1 MAIGFRPDEP
11 MSRLSLRARLTLVV
25 TAVCAL
31 AISVAAAAM
40 HAAMER
46 SLVSAARQEAE
57 RMLAGYVDGLAAGR
71 EVVAQTD
78 PELTP
83 RFVYFDAAGAELSE
97 GDYVR
102 TLTDEAGSFE
112 AGLLPPGSLLAARL
126 AAALAGR
133 SFLPGAAGQMVGSFV
148 APLVSIPSTDPM
160 ALDVAGNVMAV
171 GVPVAVGDADL
182 TVGVAT
188 PLEPISDSL
197 DAVRNALW
205 VVVPALSIAIGL
217 LAWHL
222 IGRALR
228 PVEAITSRVDEIG
241 GTARLDD
248 RVPVPPAN
256 DEIAHLARTMNDMLG
271 RLHAASDRHRAFVSD
286 ASHELRS
293 PIAASTVQLDVA
305 LTDPS
310 GTDWETTARVVL
322 AEQRRLAGLVDD
334 MLTLTS
340 LDERAQPVLSEEVD
354 LEELALEEAARGR
367 CCPVTVEVAAPA
379 RVSGSHSML
388 TRLLSNLVDNAAR
401 HALSE
406 VQIVVDQENGAAVLH
421 VDDDGPGVPL
431 THRKVVFDRFTRLDP
446 ARQHSTGGAG
456 LGLAI
461 ASTIAAQHGGSL
473 RCEDA
478 PSGGARFTLRLP
490 LLEPPFLRLTARP
503 VHSCG

>member
-1 MAIGFRPDEP
+1 

-31 AISVAAAAM
+31 AITVAAVAM

-57 RMLAGYVDGLAAGR
+57 HMLSGYLDGLEAGR
-71 EVVAQTD
+71 AVVAQTD

-83 RFVYFDAAGAELSE
+83 RFVYFNASGAEITE
-97 GDYVR
+97 GDYMR
-102 TLTDEAGSFE
+102 TLTDEALSFE
-112 AGLLPPGSLLAARL
+112 ARILPPP
-126 AAALAGR
+126 AL
-133 SFLPGAAGQMVGSFV
+133 V
-148 APLVSIPSTDPM
+148 APLVSVPTMEPT
-160 ALDVAGNVMAV
+160 ALDVAGNVLAV

-188 PLEPISDSL
+188 PLEPISNSL

-205 VVVPALSIAIGL
+205 VVVPALCIGIGL

-222 IGRALR
+222 TGRALR

-241 GTARLDD
+241 GTASLDE
-248 RVPVPPAN
+248 RVPVPAAN
-256 DEIAHLARTMNDMLG
+256 DEVAHLARTMNDMLG
-271 RLHAASDRHRAFVSD
+271 RLQAAADRQRTFVSD

-293 PIAASTVQLDVA
+293 PIAAATVQLDVA
-305 LTDPS
+305 LADPD
-310 GTDWETTARVVL
+310 GTDWETTAHVVL

-334 MLTLTS
+334 LLTLAS
-340 LDERAQPVLSEEVD
+340 LDERAQPVLAEEVD

-367 CCPVTVEVAAPA
+367 CRAVTVDVALPV
-379 RVSGSHSML
+379 RVSGSHALL
-388 TRLLSNLVDNAAR
+388 TRLLANLVDNAAR
-401 HALSE
+401 HARSE
-406 VQIVVDQENGAAVLH
+406 VRVVVDRAGEEAIVH
-421 VDDDGPGVPL
+421 VDDDGPGVAPAD
-431 THRKVVFDRFTRLDP
+431 RAVVFDRFTRLDP

-473 RCEDA
+473 HCEDA

-490 LLEPPFLRLTARP
+490 VQAAVRRLDA
-503 VHSCG
+503 